1 MAKRTSKIGHRRLR
15 GNWTPKRAHAFA
27 MKRVGEIQ
35 LILEEIGYT
44 YADVDESVVTECDQL
59 IYRDLPALSR
69 TLDEALAEGR
79 SI

>member
-1 MAKRTSKIGHRRLR
+1 MAKRTRKLGHRRLR

-27 MKRVGEIQ
+27 MKRVGEIK

-59 IYRDLPALSR
+59 IYELPALTSV
-69 TLDEALAEGR
+69 LDEALSEGR